1 MKSPGKPGWVHEEAG
16 MRRIADALEV
26 CRQDGRLA
34 FIPYIT
40 AGDPDPET
48 TLDLVRMLA
57 DEGADMIE
65 LGVPFS
71 DPLADGVTNQRAA
84 MRALAAGMNL
94 ATVLD
99 LVARVRKTVKVPV
112 VLFTYFNPIYRMG
125 VEAFARRASQA
136 GVDGV
141 LVIDLPPDE
150 DKRYRRTLTAT
161 GLDPIFMLAPNS
173 SVRRRELI
181 AACTEAFIYYISRAG
196 VTGVRDDL
204 PAGLREDVARLR
216 LTCNRPVV
224 VGFGVSRREH
234 LLALEGKADGV
245 VVGSA
250 LVRVVEEVGGGAA
263 AVTGIRNVVRNLLG
277 RS

>member
-1 MKSPGKPGWVHEEAG
+1 
-16 MRRIADALEV
+16 MRRIADALEE
-26 CRQDGRLA
+26 CRHDGRLA
-34 FIPYIT
+34 FIPYLT
-40 AGDPDPET
+40 AGDPEPET

-57 DEGADMIE
+57 DEGADIIE

-94 ATVLD
+94 AGVLD
-99 LVARVRKTVKVPV
+99 LVARVRKTVKVPL

-125 VEAFARRASQA
+125 VAEFARRASQA

-141 LVIDLPPDE
+141 LVTDLPPDE
-150 DKRYRRTLTAT
+150 DKGYRRTLTAT

-173 SVRRRELI
+173 SARRREQI
-181 AACTEAFIYYISRAG
+181 AACTGAFIYYISRTG
-196 VTGVRDDL
+196 VTGARDDL
-204 PAGLREDVARLR
+204 PAGLRQDVARLR

-234 LLALEGKADGV
+234 LVALEGIADGV

-250 LVRVVEEVGGGAA
+250 LVRVIEEVGGGPA
-263 AVTGIRNVVRNLLG
+263 AVTAVRDVVRNLLG
-277 RS
+277 NV